1 MTLLVLV
8 SFVGLGFIWVGYP
21 LMMAIL
27 AALWPAKPGRRDE
40 GDRSVS
46 VIVAT
51 RDDAEAIRARVAN
64 LLDCSFPADRL
75 EIVIALD
82 DARARATS
90 EELADLDSR
99 ARTCHGDSPGGK
111 AATLN
116 AGVRAAKND
125 ILVFADTAQRFDRD
139 AIAQLVEEL
148 RDPTIGAISGSLQLP
163 TRDGATLA
171 DRYWRYERWLRKT
184 ETRFHSAVGVTGAIY
199 AIRRSE
205 WSPLPAGLILDD
217 VYVPMRLALA
227 GLRVGITERATATDA
242 RRFTAN
248 QERQRKIRT
257 LTGVIQLCAW
267 LPQVL
272 NPFRNPLWI
281 QFVCHKLL
289 RLLTPYIAVLGAIGV
304 IGRSVEF
311 IVARGASSTEI
322 VSVLVVIGAALAI
335 RRIRET
341 VKAQLAW
348 GFALQS
354 SVVIATINGVRG
366 RWDVW
371 QSQ

>member
-8 SFVGLGFIWVGYP
+8 SFAGLGLIWVGYP
-21 LMMAIL
+21 LAMAIL
-27 AALWPAKPGRRDE
+27 AALWPAKPGPRDE
-40 GDRSVS
+40 SDRSVS

-51 RDDAEAIRARVAN
+51 RDDADAIRARVAN
-64 LLDCSFPADRL
+64 LLDCSFPSDRL
-75 EIVIALD
+75 EVVVALD
-82 DARARATS
+82 DARARAS
-90 EELADLDSR
+90 SAELGEMDPR
-99 ARTCHGDSPGGK
+99 VRTCRGDTPGGK

-148 RDPTIGAISGSLQLP
+148 RDPTVGAISGSLQLP

-171 DRYWRYERWLRKT
+171 DRYWRYERWLRET
-184 ETRFHSAVGVTGAIY
+184 ETRFYSAFGVTGAIY
-199 AIRRSE
+199 AIRRAQ
-205 WSPLPAGLILDD
+205 WSPLPPGLILDD
-217 VYVPMRLALA
+217 VYVPMRLALR
-227 GLRVGITERATATDA
+227 GLRVGITERATATDT
-242 RRFTAN
+242 RRFTAS

-267 LPQVL
+267 LPRVL

-304 IGRSVEF
+304 IGKVAELV
-311 IVARGASSTEI
+311 VARG
-322 VSVLVVIGAALAI
+322 VSAIEVVSLLVVLGAVLAI

-341 VKAQLAW
+341 LKAQLAW
-348 GFALQS
+348 GFALQT